1 VTAVPAPADTP
12 IISTEPAPADTPIIS
27 TDPAPPVSIEM
38 DVCPARLSDFEDGS
52 SCDGLVPD
60 DKASKGCGYEEIVG
74 SPPISSEKIACECV
88 KANPVWACRSLGLTP
103 IAAPNECPPQDSPPA
118 NGDSCAGLLV
128 MENSAQTCMFSRRF
142 STSSE
147 LETFNCECSNAA
159 GSTVDLWSCDGSFM
173 PVVAPSL
180 MPAGQIQP
188 STTIPVPAAPTAP
201 TATTP
206 TECGTFPGDGT
217 TCAGVLPVG
226 LSSASCNYSQTIT
239 TNGVPLDETATC
251 ECDAATEVWNCV
263 GSLTPAP
270 PNAVPV
276 VPTMMPIL
284 SGVPAP
290 TMMPILSG
298 VPAPTMMPILSGVP
312 APTET
317 TPPAPADGS
326 IAIPNSVDFSSGS
339 AICPAK
345 ITNCEP
351 CAEFFPNAIEGSCTQ
366 STQITYEGAVTPF
379 QIQCR
384 CPEQEIDTPT
394 WSCRFIGGTEN
405 SITIPASPICAPEN
419 YIPSEDFPED
429 FTDPEG
435 PGDFTDPEGPED
447 FIDPVGPEDFTDS
460 EEDLPDPELEFI
472 NPELDFSP

>member
-1 VTAVPAPADTP
+1 
-12 IISTEPAPADTPIIS
+12 
-27 TDPAPPVSIEM
+27 
-38 DVCPARLSDFEDGS
+38 
-52 SCDGLVPD
+52 
-60 DKASKGCGYEEIVG
+60 
-74 SPPISSEKIACECV
+74 
-88 KANPVWACRSLGLTP
+88 
-103 IAAPNECPPQDSPPA
+103 
-118 NGDSCAGLLV
+118 
-128 MENSAQTCMFSRRF
+128 
-142 STSSE
+142 
-147 LETFNCECSNAA
+147 
-159 GSTVDLWSCDGSFM
+159 M

-188 STTIPVPAAPTAP
+188 SITIPVPAAPTAP

-251 ECDAATEVWNCV
+251 ECDAATAIWNCV

-276 VPTMMPIL
+276 VPTMMPILSPIVPTMMPIL

-326 IAIPNSVDFSSGS
+326 IAIPDSVDFSSGS

-351 CAEFFPNAIEGSCTQ
+351 CAEFFPNSIEGSCTQ
-366 STQITYEGAVTPF
+366 YTQITYEGVVTPF

-394 WSCRFIGGTEN
+394 WSCRFIGGTE
-405 SITIPASPICAPEN
+405 STYRI
-419 YIPSEDFPED
+419 F
-429 FTDPEG
+429 
-435 PGDFTDPEGPED
+435 
-447 FIDPVGPEDFTDS
+447 
-460 EEDLPDPELEFI
+460 L
-472 NPELDFSP
+472 

>member
-1 VTAVPAPADTP
+1 
-12 IISTEPAPADTPIIS
+12 
-27 TDPAPPVSIEM
+27 
-38 DVCPARLSDFEDGS
+38 
-52 SCDGLVPD
+52 
-60 DKASKGCGYEEIVG
+60 
-74 SPPISSEKIACECV
+74 
-88 KANPVWACRSLGLTP
+88 
-103 IAAPNECPPQDSPPA
+103 
-118 NGDSCAGLLV
+118 
-128 MENSAQTCMFSRRF
+128 
-142 STSSE
+142 
-147 LETFNCECSNAA
+147 
-159 GSTVDLWSCDGSFM
+159 M

-180 MPAGQIQP
+180 MPAGQVQP
-188 STTIPVPAAPTAP
+188 STRIPVPIAPTAP
-201 TATTP
+201 TTTTP

-298 VPAPTMMPILSGVP
+298 VPAPT
-312 APTET
+312 ET
-317 TPPAPADGS
+317 TPPAPTDGS

-366 STQITYEGAVTPF
+366 YTQITYEGVVTPF

-394 WSCRFIGGTEN
+394 WSCRFIGGTE
-405 SITIPASPICAPEN
+405 STYRI
-419 YIPSEDFPED
+419 F
-429 FTDPEG
+429 F
-435 PGDFTDPEGPED
+435 
-447 FIDPVGPEDFTDS
+447 
-460 EEDLPDPELEFI
+460 
-472 NPELDFSP
+472 